1 MRVWDHPILGPLKK
15 TREVTFYFCRNGK
28 CEEVKAF
35 EWDTVASALLAAGY
49 KIFRY
54 SDKYHEPRSV
64 FCAIGLC
71 NSCIMIVDGQPNV
84 RTCITPVKDGMKIE
98 VSQWWR

>member
-1 MRVWDHPILGPLKK
+1 MLRVWNHPILGPLRRTK
-15 TREVTFYFCRNGK
+15 EVVFYLCRSGTCK
-28 CEEVKAF
+28 EVRAF

-49 KIFRY
+49 RIFRY
-54 SDKYHEPRSV
+54 SDKRREPRSV

-84 RTCITPVKDGMKIE
+84 RICITPVKNGMKVE
-98 VSQWWR
+98 VP